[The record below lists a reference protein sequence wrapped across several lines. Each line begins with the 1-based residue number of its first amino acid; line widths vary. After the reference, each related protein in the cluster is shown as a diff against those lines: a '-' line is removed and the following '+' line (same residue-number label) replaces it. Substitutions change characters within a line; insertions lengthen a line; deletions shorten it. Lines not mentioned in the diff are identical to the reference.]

1 MKGVVFTEF
10 IEMVESHFSPEM
22 ADRIITAARLPSGG
36 AYTAAGTYDHGEM
49 WSLAVELSKASNIPV
64 PQLMRSYGKYLF
76 GRFALGHPR
85 FFQGIQS
92 AFDFLQSL
100 ESVIHVEVRKLY
112 PDAEMPH
119 FEVLD
124 RTDNRLV
131 LLYESA
137 RHFGDLAE
145 GLMHACAS
153 HFGETIE
160 IAREALP
167 ADIGS
172 RERFVLTRS

>member
-36 AYTAAGTYDHGEM
+36 AYTAVGAYDHGEM

-64 PQLMRSYGKYLF
+64 PQLMRSYGNYLF
-76 GRFALGHPR
+76 GRFTAMHPR
-85 FFQGIQS
+85 FFQDTRS
-92 AFDFLQSL
+92 TFDFLQTL
-100 ESVIHVEVRKLY
+100 EGVIHVEVRKLY
-112 PDAEMPH
+112 PEAEMPH

-131 LLYESA
+131 LLYESP

-145 GLMHACAS
+145 GLMHACAV
-153 HFGETIE
+153 HFGETID

-167 ADIGS
+167 ADTGS

>member
-10 IEMVESHFSPEM
+10 IEMVESQFSPEM

-36 AYTAAGTYDHGEM
+36 AYTAVGTYDQGEM

-64 PQLMRSYGKYLF
+64 PQLLRNYGKYLF
-76 GRFALGHPR
+76 GRFSVIHPR
-85 FFQGIQS
+85 FFREIQS

-112 PDAEMPH
+112 PDADMPH

-131 LLYESA
+131 LLYQST

-145 GLMHACAS
+145 GLMHACAV
-153 HFGETIE
+153 HFGETID
-160 IAREALP
+160 ITREALP
-167 ADIGS
+167 AESGS

>member
-10 IEMVESHFSPEM
+10 IEMVESHFSPEI
-22 ADRIITAARLPSGG
+22 ADRIIIAARLPSGG
-36 AYTAAGTYDHGEM
+36 AYTTVGTYDHGEM

-64 PQLMRSYGKYLF
+64 PLLMRSYGKYLF
-76 GRFALGHPR
+76 GRLAVSHPR
-85 FFQGIQS
+85 FFQGAQS

-100 ESVIHVEVRKLY
+100 DGVIHVEVLKLY

-124 RTDNRLV
+124 RTDDRLV

-145 GLMHACAS
+145 GLMHGCAS
-153 HFGETIE
+153 HFGETIH

>member
-36 AYTAAGTYDHGEM
+36 AYTAVGTYDHGEM

-64 PQLMRSYGKYLF
+64 PELMRSYGRHLF
-76 GRFALGHPR
+76 GRFAVSHPR
-85 FFQGIQS
+85 LFEGTKS

-100 ESVIHVEVRKLY
+100 ENVIHVEVRKLY
-112 PDAEMPH
+112 PEAEMPH

-124 RTDNRLV
+124 RTDTRLV
-131 LLYESA
+131 LLYESR
-137 RHFGDLAE
+137 RHFADLAE
-145 GLMHACAS
+145 GLMHACAV
-153 HFGETIE
+153 HFGESIDIT
-160 IAREALP
+160 REALP
-167 ADIGS
+167 VDTGS